1 MALFEIRNLTFTYP
15 DQKKPALTDLNF
27 SLKQGEFL
35 VVCGKSGCGK
45 STLAKLVSG
54 LCQPWEGTVSHLT
67 GNGKDRSCLKA
78 GSWTRCR
85 CGSRGRGSAM
95 CSRVRTTSW

>member
-15 DQKKPALTDLNF
+15 DQEKPALTDLNF

-45 STLAKLVSG
+45 STLLRHFKTAMAL
-54 LCQPWEGTVSHLT
+54 HM
-67 GNGKDRSCLKA
+67 GNGKERSCLKA
-78 GSWTRCR
+78 GSWTRCL